1 MDVLY
6 YVFMS
11 IPITNPRQADLAAQ
25 YRPKDTTAPLRAFK
39 PSRWYEQTYGQP
51 GNNVQNKA
59 AKAALGSFLGL
70 LDVPVQAIGGMHRD
84 AVAGN
89 MLGEQSPGSRA
100 LQNYGQQ
107 VGGLWSDVFK
117 PGQGQTPLFQPREF
131 EAAGEAAVDRF
142 GLEGG
147 AALAARGGATA
158 LDLLTGLVA
167 GGVGGVGRGAVR
179 AAGDAVSKPYNA
191 YRAMAPE
198 NQALYNSIVRG
209 LYHGSRDT
217 GANVA
222 KPFTAVSR
230 DAESWARNWFGG
242 DIFGAIGRKGRQ
254 VAEGYTQSGTRLPAG
269 QLPPG
274 LTQRGFPVT
283 RGAKFRLSE
292 PMSDVA
298 NRKILDLTQGTLDE
312 VDPALYQ
319 RLVNEFDD
327 PDDVLNFADDLAKMD
342 LTRSGPSMGGLHE
355 SRYSEAVRPIMEE
368 FGYDTIKHLSGQL
381 QGDIVTPVYAFLN
394 PAGMQARPTLPS
406 LGRVGEVL
414 DTKVSELAQRGAE
427 ATGRAGASIREGGAS
442 TLDSL
447 AAALSREDM
456 SSLPAFIREFAE
468 TRVLPRGAGEG
479 FQDVRQFATNPNVD
493 ALLRKLGI
501 TGRQA
506 VENTP
511 VLRGAFQ

>member
-11 IPITNPRQADLAAQ
+11 IPISNPRQADLAAQ
-25 YRPKDTTAPLRAFK
+25 YRPKDTTA

-59 AKAALGSFLGL
+59 AKAALGTVLGMF
-70 LDVPVQAIGGMHRD
+70 DVPVQLIGGRHRD
-84 AVAGN
+84 VIAGTAP
-89 MLGEQSPGSRA
+89 GGQSPGSRA

-117 PGQGQTPLFQPREF
+117 PGQGQTPLFLPREF

-158 LDLLTGLVA
+158 LDLLTGLVT

-179 AAGDAVSKPYNA
+179 AAGYAVAKPYNA

-198 NQALYNSIVRG
+198 NQALYNSMVRG

-222 KPFTAVSR
+222 KPFTAASR
-230 DAESWARNWFGG
+230 DAESWASNWFGG
-242 DIFGAIGRKGRQ
+242 DLFGATGRNVLDPAGRQ
-254 VAEGYTQSGTRLPAG
+254 VAEGYTQSAARLPAG

-274 LTQRGFPVT
+274 LTQHGFPVT

-319 RLVNEFDD
+319 RLVNEFGD

-342 LTRSGPSMGGLHE
+342 LTRSGPGMGGLHE

-406 LGRVGEVL
+406 LGRAGEVL

-468 TRVLPRGAGEG
+468 TRTLPRGAGEG

-506 VENTP
+506 VENAS
-511 VLRGAFQ
+511 VVRGAFQ

>member
-25 YRPKDTTAPLRAFK
+25 YRPRSTGAITQDTRNAGHKLVDGFNNWFRQTGLGNYLPDSEEASKTALSLVAPFTAEQMGNTRGSLSARQSKQQNPLPF
-39 PSRWYEQTYGQP
+39 
-51 GNNVQNKA
+51 A
-59 AKAALGSFLGL
+59 ADLALYAA
-70 LDVPVQAIGGMHRD
+70 
-84 AVAGN
+84 
-89 MLGEQSPGSRA
+89 
-100 LQNYGQQ
+100 
-107 VGGLWSDVFK
+107 
-117 PGQGQTPLFQPREF
+117 
-131 EAAGEAAVDRF
+131 
-142 GLEGG
+142 GG
-147 AALAARGGATA
+147 AAAPLIGAGARA
-158 LDLLTGLVA
+158 VA
-167 GGVGGVGRGAVR
+167 
-179 AAGDAVSKPYNA
+179 KPYNA

-198 NQALYNSIVRG
+198 NQALYNSMVRG

-222 KPFTAVSR
+222 KPFTAASR
-230 DAESWARNWFGG
+230 DAESWASNWFGG
-242 DIFGAIGRKGRQ
+242 DLFGATGRNVLDPAGRQ
-254 VAEGYTQSGTRLPAG
+254 VAEGYTQSAARLPAG

-274 LTQRGFPVT
+274 LTQHGFPVT

-319 RLVNEFDD
+319 RLVNEFGD

-342 LTRSGPSMGGLHE
+342 LTRSGPGMGGLHE
-355 SRYSEAVRPIMEE
+355 SHYSKAVRPIMEE

-406 LGRVGEVL
+406 LGRAGEVL

-468 TRVLPRGAGEG
+468 TRTLPRGAGEG

-506 VENTP
+506 VENAS
-511 VLRGAFQ
+511 VVRGAFQ